1 MELIGDLW
9 DLIINRPMINS
20 LVFLY
25 WVFFSN
31 FGLSIIVFTILTRLL
46 MVPLTLR
53 QLKMTR
59 AMSDLAPKAQEI
71 TEKYKDDPQR
81 RSQETMKLY
90 RESGVNPV
98 GCLGPLVLQM
108 PIFIGLF
115 WALRSTLAST
125 PESLADLATKL
136 YPWLPGVGESIPID
150 PFFLGLDL
158 GLLTSAHGI
167 IGTFLALIVAGSTWL
182 MQKMS
187 TSKATSPQ
195 QEQTSKMLL
204 WFMPIMIGVFSLQ
217 FETGLTIYWT
227 VSNIV
232 GIIVQ
237 GFIGGWGQ
245 VREAFSFGFI
255 SALWASPRQHRRKSA
270 HNHRQIRTAAR
281 PRTTRPTTARF
292 LSPALVQR
300 RQHPM
305 NSVEM
310 TGKTPEEAIEFALKE
325 LDAERGE
332 VEIDVVN
339 RGKSGILG
347 IGGEPARVRVT
358 LIEQPSD
365 LARIATEVLEDLIER
380 MDVLASVHL
389 KQAYNEEVDGP
400 IIEVDGE
407 DSGLLIGRRGETL
420 RALQF
425 IVSFICAKRM
435 GERVN
440 LFVDVA
446 GYQERRY
453 NSLRNLARRVAQ
465 RVADGGRPITLEPMP
480 PNERRIV
487 HLTLA
492 NDPNVTTASV
502 GHGDQRQVVVES
514 QE

>member
-25 WVFFSN
+25 WVCFSN

-59 AMSDLAPKAQEI
+59 AMSELAPKAQEI
-71 TEKYKDDPQR
+71 NEKYKDDSQR

-150 PFFLGLDL
+150 PYFLGLNL
-158 GLLTSAHGI
+158 GDLTSASGF
-167 IGTFLALIVAGSTWL
+167 GPFLALIVAGSTWL

-195 QEQTSKMLL
+195 QEQTSRMLL

-227 VSNIV
+227 VSNVV

-245 VREAFSFGFI
+245 VREAFSFG
-255 SALWASPRQHRRKSA
+255 SLTALWGKPQAEQEKSDSQSTTKKNGGRASDDTTGEGGDSESDSRSEE
-270 HNHRQIRTAAR
+270 AA
-281 PRTTRPTTARF
+281 
-292 LSPALVQR
+292 SDEQR
-300 RQHPM
+300 RNDGQ
-305 NSVEM
+305 N
-310 TGKTPEEAIEFALKE
+310 TR
-325 LDAERGE
+325 RG
-332 VEIDVVN
+332 D
-339 RGKSGILG
+339 
-347 IGGEPARVRVT
+347 RVR
-358 LIEQPSD
+358 SKG
-365 LARIATEVLEDLIER
+365 ARRRA
-380 MDVLASVHL
+380 
-389 KQAYNEEVDGP
+389 
-400 IIEVDGE
+400 
-407 DSGLLIGRRGETL
+407 RRG
-420 RALQF
+420 R
-425 IVSFICAKRM
+425 
-435 GERVN
+435 N
-440 LFVDVA
+440 
-446 GYQERRY
+446 RR
-453 NSLRNLARRVAQ
+453 R
-465 RVADGGRPITLEPMP
+465 
-480 PNERRIV
+480 
-487 HLTLA
+487 
-492 NDPNVTTASV
+492 
-502 GHGDQRQVVVES
+502 
-514 QE
+514 

>member
-1 MELIGDLW
+1 MELIGDIW
-9 DLIINRPMINS
+9 DLVINRPMINS

-31 FGLSIIVFTILTRLL
+31 FGLSIIVFTIATRLL

-59 AMSDLAPKAQEI
+59 AMSELAPKAQEI
-71 TEKYKDDPQR
+71 NEKYKNDPQR

-255 SALWASPRQHRRKSA
+255 AALWGKPAAGQEKADPQSSTNKNDGRSSDDSTDDGDDSESDSRSEEAASDE
-270 HNHRQIRTAAR
+270 
-281 PRTTRPTTARF
+281 
-292 LSPALVQR
+292 QR
-300 RQHPM
+300 RNDRQ
-305 NSVEM
+305 N
-310 TGKTPEEAIEFALKE
+310 TR
-325 LDAERGE
+325 RG
-332 VEIDVVN
+332 D
-339 RGKSGILG
+339 
-347 IGGEPARVRVT
+347 RVR
-358 LIEQPSD
+358 SKG
-365 LARIATEVLEDLIER
+365 ARRRA
-380 MDVLASVHL
+380 
-389 KQAYNEEVDGP
+389 
-400 IIEVDGE
+400 
-407 DSGLLIGRRGETL
+407 RRG
-420 RALQF
+420 R
-425 IVSFICAKRM
+425 
-435 GERVN
+435 N
-440 LFVDVA
+440 
-446 GYQERRY
+446 RR
-453 NSLRNLARRVAQ
+453 R
-465 RVADGGRPITLEPMP
+465 
-480 PNERRIV
+480 
-487 HLTLA
+487 
-492 NDPNVTTASV
+492 
-502 GHGDQRQVVVES
+502 
-514 QE
+514 

>member
-25 WVFFSN
+25 WVCFSN

-59 AMSDLAPKAQEI
+59 AMSELAPKAQEI
-71 TEKYKDDPQR
+71 NEKYKDDPQR

-150 PFFLGLDL
+150 PYFLGLNL
-158 GLLTSAHGI
+158 GDLTSASGF
-167 IGTFLALIVAGSTWL
+167 GPFLALIVAGSTWL

-195 QEQTSKMLL
+195 QEQTSRMLL

-227 VSNIV
+227 VSNVV

-245 VREAFSFGFI
+245 VREAFSFG
-255 SALWASPRQHRRKSA
+255 SLTALWSKPAAEQEKAGSQSSTNKNGGKASDDTTGDDSESDPRSEE
-270 HNHRQIRTAAR
+270 AA
-281 PRTTRPTTARF
+281 
-292 LSPALVQR
+292 SDEQR
-300 RQHPM
+300 RNDGQ
-305 NSVEM
+305 N
-310 TGKTPEEAIEFALKE
+310 AR
-325 LDAERGE
+325 RG
-332 VEIDVVN
+332 D
-339 RGKSGILG
+339 
-347 IGGEPARVRVT
+347 RVR
-358 LIEQPSD
+358 SKG
-365 LARIATEVLEDLIER
+365 ARRRA
-380 MDVLASVHL
+380 
-389 KQAYNEEVDGP
+389 
-400 IIEVDGE
+400 
-407 DSGLLIGRRGETL
+407 RRG
-420 RALQF
+420 R
-425 IVSFICAKRM
+425 
-435 GERVN
+435 N
-440 LFVDVA
+440 
-446 GYQERRY
+446 RR
-453 NSLRNLARRVAQ
+453 R
-465 RVADGGRPITLEPMP
+465 
-480 PNERRIV
+480 
-487 HLTLA
+487 
-492 NDPNVTTASV
+492 
-502 GHGDQRQVVVES
+502 
-514 QE
+514 

>member
-25 WVFFSN
+25 WVCFSN

-59 AMSDLAPKAQEI
+59 AMSELAPKAQEI
-71 TEKYKDDPQR
+71 NEKYKDDSQR

-150 PFFLGLDL
+150 PYFLGLNL
-158 GLLTSAHGI
+158 GDLTSASGF
-167 IGTFLALIVAGSTWL
+167 GPFLALIVAGSTWL

-195 QEQTSKMLL
+195 QEQTSRMLL

-227 VSNIV
+227 VSNVV

-245 VREAFSFGFI
+245 VREAFSFG
-255 SALWASPRQHRRKSA
+255 SLAALWSKPAAGQEKADSQSSTNKNGGRASDDTTGDGEVSESAPRSEE
-270 HNHRQIRTAAR
+270 AA
-281 PRTTRPTTARF
+281 
-292 LSPALVQR
+292 SDEQR
-300 RQHPM
+300 RNDGQ
-305 NSVEM
+305 N
-310 TGKTPEEAIEFALKE
+310 AR
-325 LDAERGE
+325 RG
-332 VEIDVVN
+332 D
-339 RGKSGILG
+339 
-347 IGGEPARVRVT
+347 RVR
-358 LIEQPSD
+358 SKG
-365 LARIATEVLEDLIER
+365 ARRRA
-380 MDVLASVHL
+380 
-389 KQAYNEEVDGP
+389 
-400 IIEVDGE
+400 
-407 DSGLLIGRRGETL
+407 RRG
-420 RALQF
+420 R
-425 IVSFICAKRM
+425 
-435 GERVN
+435 N
-440 LFVDVA
+440 
-446 GYQERRY
+446 RR
-453 NSLRNLARRVAQ
+453 R
-465 RVADGGRPITLEPMP
+465 
-480 PNERRIV
+480 
-487 HLTLA
+487 
-492 NDPNVTTASV
+492 
-502 GHGDQRQVVVES
+502 
-514 QE
+514 